1 MDNIKCV
8 LFIKSLCQER
18 LHVLQK
24 NLFFLLLII
33 FILFLIDN
41 LNVALLDVYLIRIFC
56 EEKSKNHQV
65 GKWKKEVDMGVIL
78 VLLHEEIG
86 PVDRNK

>member
-24 NLFFLLLII
+24 ILFFLLIII

-78 VLLHEEIG
+78 VLLHEKIG